1 MATAANRPIRRVG
14 VPNVCFT
21 RSPLLIVT
29 GGDGSSAG
37 SVCVSVTPI
46 TADTVTL
53 ANFLR
58 ESKTPSLLASTGRY
72 PRLAATLDS
81 VVMLRPEYIE
91 CPLPGRLTE
100 RFPMRDEVLT
110 RHREAVANHQ
120 PTYRDPLSGY
130 SVFTAAFLA
139 GRGYCCAS
147 GCRHCPYEPMV

>member
-1 MATAANRPIRRVG
+1 MP
-14 VPNVCFT
+14 C
-21 RSPLLIVT
+21 SPLYGTISATIYTIYVRFRT
-29 GGDGSSAG
+29 ISSVRIMRQWIIG
-37 SVCVSVTPI
+37 CIGIFMMRIRTQYQPI

-139 GRGYCCAS
+139 R
-147 GCRHCPYEPMV
+147 R